1 MGEFLE
7 STGKRYNVVESLGV
21 EAFSRDLVSLDAILC
36 NLAGFDMGEPLID
49 PLRNFN
55 PQ

>member
-7 STGKRYNVVESLGV
+7 STGKRYNVEEGLGV
-21 EAFSRDLVSLDAILC
+21 EAFSRGLVSLDAVLY

-55 PQ
+55 PR